1 MPSSHTLP
9 DDPVYAFCPSYD
21 LDNVPQQIRIVFDN
35 MARLLSQLHF
45 LRSHSYVARNIWGFM
60 LRCQVCCDHLEF
72 CVLTEA

>member
-35 MARLLSQLHF
+35 MPG
-45 LRSHSYVARNIWGFM
+45 YTTERN
-60 LRCQVCCDHLEF
+60 
-72 CVLTEA
+72 A